1 VQVGD
6 GLLVSD
12 GTVSATPA
20 SIGAAAA
27 SHTHSASDVTS
38 GTLAVARGGTGLSA
52 SPSLLTN
59 LASTT
64 AANVLQASPR
74 PGVTGVL
81 PVANGGTGA
90 STAAEAA
97 KNLTLDILGQPSSSI
112 AQDADLNS
120 FTEPG
125 VYIFTRGSSPNL
137 SNSPTNYDFVMTVRM
152 INASI
157 RRQQMYQFNGGR
169 FERLVSNTEEELTK
183 WSQNI
188 FDTNMIVASGIIG
201 VETVKWIKYKNGSF
215 IVTGYFTTDTIDITN
230 QSGSIYFTNQ
240 QFFTLPF
247 AVSSASSSFGIM
259 NSSWQWMQ
267 TCGMSSTTQ
276 FRYRVFSPKSESSQ
290 NCQIAVLI
298 VGTY

>member
-1 VQVGD
+1 
-6 GLLVSD
+6 
-12 GTVSATPA
+12 
-20 SIGAAAA
+20 
-27 SHTHSASDVTS
+27 VTS
-38 GTLAVARGGTGLSA
+38 GTLAVARGGTGA
-52 SPSLLTN
+52 D
-59 LASTT
+59 
-64 AANVLQASPR
+64 
-74 PGVTGVL
+74 
-81 PVANGGTGA
+81 
-90 STAAEAA
+90 TAAEAA